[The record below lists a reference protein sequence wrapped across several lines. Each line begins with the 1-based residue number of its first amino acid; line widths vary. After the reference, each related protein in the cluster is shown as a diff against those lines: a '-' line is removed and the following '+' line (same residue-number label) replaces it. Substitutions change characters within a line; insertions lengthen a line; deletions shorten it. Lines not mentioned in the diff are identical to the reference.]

1 MILRRP
7 YALLI
12 KYFKVIHLV
21 VCALIGYL
29 IYRTSGVLDF
39 FNNYAS
45 TVESVV
51 GQTTIRSL
59 LNGVS
64 IVLPLFIVV
73 ISLVIIYLMRYK
85 KKPVLFYIITIIS
98 YLFTI
103 GVFYFTNGVLN
114 DMYIQVVDIRV
125 ALLARDLITA
135 VMIIEWLTLIIFA
148 IRATGFDIKKFNFVQ
163 DLEDLNIDEK
173 DREEFEIN
181 IEIDTDKLKRGWNR
195 RLRHGKYVY
204 KENKTLINT
213 IVTVVIVILVGYGVY
228 YFGFHDKPYPEGSVF
243 SGNGFT
249 MQIMDSYI
257 TDKTRN
263 GTVLNE
269 ENAFVLISM
278 KVTNNSITNKKFDS
292 ARPVLVIDGKNYYSS
307 IDQAERFTEFG
318 NAYYGEAL
326 DSEEHTY
333 LFIYEVPKEETLK
346 EMQFQY
352 IDTGVSNGEHQI
364 TKIAIA
370 PVDLTGTVEKERISL
385 GQELKFD
392 DTLLNGSTLSIKQIE
407 IQDRFPVQYQF
418 CLAENDCIDS
428 TEYLTPSI
436 DEYEKSILKVD
447 GTLKLGDEAK
457 QELSLA
463 QLLEKYGKLVYTI
476 NGEEKISSLTLKQVT
491 PRKASLE
498 DTGYVEV
505 LKEVQEATEIDLV
518 LTIYNT
524 TYRYQLR

>member
-64 IVLPLFIVV
+64 IVLPLFIVA

-98 YLFTI
+98 YLFTT

-213 IVTVVIVILVGYGVY
+213 KVDFLFI
-228 YFGFHDKPYPEGSVF
+228 
-243 SGNGFT
+243 
-249 MQIMDSYI
+249 
-257 TDKTRN
+257 
-263 GTVLNE
+263 LNE
-269 ENAFVLISM
+269 NLEMYLI
-278 KVTNNSITNKKFDS
+278 
-292 ARPVLVIDGKNYYSS
+292 
-307 IDQAERFTEFG
+307 
-318 NAYYGEAL
+318 
-326 DSEEHTY
+326 
-333 LFIYEVPKEETLK
+333 PKEIIKNATTLNLCDK
-346 EMQFQY
+346 YKQY
-352 IDTGVSNGEHQI
+352 LV
-364 TKIAIA
+364 
-370 PVDLTGTVEKERISL
+370 
-385 GQELKFD
+385 
-392 DTLLNGSTLSIKQIE
+392 
-407 IQDRFPVQYQF
+407 
-418 CLAENDCIDS
+418 
-428 TEYLTPSI
+428 
-436 DEYEKSILKVD
+436 
-447 GTLKLGDEAK
+447 KL
-457 QELSLA
+457 
-463 QLLEKYGKLVYTI
+463 
-476 NGEEKISSLTLKQVT
+476 
-491 PRKASLE
+491 
-498 DTGYVEV
+498 
-505 LKEVQEATEIDLV
+505 
-518 LTIYNT
+518 
-524 TYRYQLR
+524 